1 MYAIEKKKKKKKKTT
16 TGFLLHR
23 VSWSNAATVKK
34 VCFGLFPCTSVTHK
48 RAKRAVGITE
58 SVKHDKCHQLAA
70 LRTTSSCYHGELPY
84 STSTLSACV
93 TPVTLL
99 EMLRHAPVD
108 AVSYFCYRVSRTE
121 EPRTGHWV
129 SVVNICRWIRETTV
143 HLGGEERS
151 SRTLGCAGCR
161 WVDIASAIDTSD
173 RRSRCIPDLF
183 GGSAVDHLAE
193 SGAR

>member
-1 MYAIEKKKKKKKKTT
+1 MYEC
-16 TGFLLHR
+16 
-23 VSWSNAATVKK
+23 NAQESE
-34 VCFGLFPCTSVTHK
+34 TSG
-48 RAKRAVGITE
+48 R
-58 SVKHDKCHQLAA
+58 
-70 LRTTSSCYHGELPY
+70 YHGERQARQMS
-84 STSTLSACV
+84 STCCTSDHVLLLSRRA
-93 TPVTLL
+93 TLL
-99 EMLRHAPVD
+99 HLDPVRLCNSCHATGMLRHAPVD

-161 WVDIASAIDTSD
+161 WVDRASAIDTSD